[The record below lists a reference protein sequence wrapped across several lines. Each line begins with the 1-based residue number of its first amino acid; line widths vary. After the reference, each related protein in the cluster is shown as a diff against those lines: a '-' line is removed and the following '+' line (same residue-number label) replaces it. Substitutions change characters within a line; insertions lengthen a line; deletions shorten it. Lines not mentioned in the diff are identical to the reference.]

1 MCLLLPAFELTL
13 NCLLQ
18 RTNQRCDSASES
30 SEGQFLYHL
39 RGKEP
44 EVATQEPVEKQVCR
58 SHGPRARA
66 QQESHTACKC
76 PSEKWW
82 LWHQQVHPCWIPPQ
96 RITQSNQIWEK
107 VKAGHSEVVL
117 NISVWRGVYRLCDS
131 FSRDIK
137 SQGTCGIC
145 HLDVS
150 EPPELSYPSS
160 FWLHLSCYVCDVGS
174 WETEYWN
181 LLPHFCS
188 VFVFGFC
195 VHQRVL
201 KEGSPSE
208 EVCADRPLQS
218 RMSTTDVR
226 WAHGEST
233 SNVVTST
240 GRHENI
246 YYFWQIMLKWLH
258 FPGLR
263 NDSKNLLSE
272 RQKKRNDA
280 WLYRLQNIP

>member
-1 MCLLLPAFELTL
+1 MFE
-13 NCLLQ
+13 
-18 RTNQRCDSASES
+18 
-30 SEGQFLYHL
+30 
-39 RGKEP
+39 
-44 EVATQEPVEKQVCR
+44 
-58 SHGPRARA
+58 
-66 QQESHTACKC
+66 
-76 PSEKWW
+76 
-82 LWHQQVHPCWIPPQ
+82 
-96 RITQSNQIWEK
+96 
-107 VKAGHSEVVL
+107 
-117 NISVWRGVYRLCDS
+117 
-131 FSRDIK
+131 
-137 SQGTCGIC
+137 GTCGIY

-150 EPPELSYPSS
+150 EPLEPNDPSN
-160 FWLHLSCYVCDVGS
+160 FWLHLSCYLCDVGS

-188 VFVFGFC
+188 SFVFVFC

-208 EVCADRPLQS
+208 EVCADWPLQS
-218 RMSTTDVR
+218 RMSATDIP

-263 NDSKNLLSE
+263 NESKNLLSE
-272 RQKKRNDA
+272 RKKRKKWCLATQTPEHSLMWYLCWRKSPDTSH
-280 WLYRLQNIP
+280 W